1 MRNIY
6 FLKILYYNT
15 VFNIGKQLIGL
26 KKRNSL
32 EIKKTLKALF
42 NYSKIYNTVS
52 SSYHDISG
60 HSPFNKKILILD
72 WAGPVNARRNPEN
85 SGVISVE
92 NWCALPGLMGPDI
105 CAG

>member
-1 MRNIY
+1 MRTVY

-15 VFNIGKQLIGL
+15 VFNIGETLFGL
-26 KKRNSL
+26 KKINSL
-32 EIKKTLKALF
+32 EIKKNIKGFL
-42 NYSKIYNTVS
+42 ITVRSISNPVLS
-52 SSYHDISG
+52 SSFHDISG
-60 HSPFNKKILILD
+60 EKNYDFRLSETNEQT
-72 WAGPVNARRNPEN
+72 RRNPEN